1 MPEAAESYVATAER
15 LCDTLD
21 RIGDALVAI
30 DSATL
35 LQTEDTLSR
44 LLAALTSQSV
54 TDNRTTVEPLVRRAR
69 AGLLRCRTLG
79 ASFNGVARVRLPLCT
94 GGDGYGRDG
103 DYTTGNTSGMLKA
116 TV

>member
-35 LQTEDTLSR
+35 LQTEDTLGR
-44 LLAALTSQSV
+44 LLAALTSPSV
-54 TDNRTTVEPLVRRAR
+54 MDDRATVEQLVRRAR
-69 AGLLRCRTLG
+69 AALLRCRTLG
-79 ASFNGVARVRLPLCT
+79 ASFNSIARVRLPVCT
-94 GGDGYGRDG
+94 GGEGYGRDG
-103 DYTTGNTSGMLKA
+103 DYTTGGTLRMLRA